1 MRLRVL
7 LESRYGATWE
17 QLLQYALA
25 TEEAGFDAFFRSD
38 HFLSIESETALRPTD
53 SWTTLAGLALT
64 TSRVTLGT
72 LMTAATFRY
81 PGQLATEV
89 ATVDAMSGG
98 RVELGIGTAW
108 MESEHRYFGIP
119 FPSLGDRFDRLEEQ
133 LVIITGLWTTPVG
146 ERFSFAGQHYQLD
159 ECPAFP
165 LTGHERPGMAGVRP
179 RPRIIIGGG
188 GARRT
193 PTLAARFADEYNT
206 GFSTETWPERRA
218 YVRRLAAENGRDPAT
233 IRLSVTLPV
242 FCGATRAEAQ
252 RRAEFVGE
260 PGAMLVNRGVTGTP
274 RDVLDRLGQL
284 AQAGFDTVYVHLF
297 DAADTDHIRLLGQE
311 VVPRARGFIPG

>member
-64 TSRVTLGT
+64 TSRVRLGT

-98 RVELGIGTAW
+98 RVELGLGTAW
-108 MESEHRYFGIP
+108 MEPEHRYFGIP
-119 FPSLGDRFDRLEEQ
+119 FPSLRDRFDRLEEQ

-165 LTGHERPGMAGVRP
+165 LTGHERPGAAGP
-179 RPRIIIGGG
+179 R
-188 GARRT
+188 T
-193 PTLAARFADEYNT
+193 
-206 GFSTETWPERRA
+206 
-218 YVRRLAAENGRDPAT
+218 
-233 IRLSVTLPV
+233 
-242 FCGATRAEAQ
+242 
-252 RRAEFVGE
+252 
-260 PGAMLVNRGVTGTP
+260 
-274 RDVLDRLGQL
+274 
-284 AQAGFDTVYVHLF
+284 
-297 DAADTDHIRLLGQE
+297 
-311 VVPRARGFIPG
+311 